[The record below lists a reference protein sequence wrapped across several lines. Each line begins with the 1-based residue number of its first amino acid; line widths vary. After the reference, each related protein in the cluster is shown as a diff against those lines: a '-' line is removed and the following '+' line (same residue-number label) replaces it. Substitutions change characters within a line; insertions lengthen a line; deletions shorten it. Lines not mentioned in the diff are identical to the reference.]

1 MNSQRSCRACIRAAA
16 CMCVA
21 AVTFGAAAVAAQEI
35 TTDQVQWYRSDAE
48 MILRD
53 PIAAERAPSGEDTP
67 PSEVSWA
74 LAVHREEA
82 PRSRVVEVARLYHN
96 GIYHGYQRIELGGRG
111 ALPLERERFDDDD
124 ELVYREIFRYR
135 RDGTL
140 RETLRVDAAGDT
152 VLILYGM
159 PEDSWDEYVQAPKYS
174 LTHRFDERGR
184 PEYTRREEQRVSPES
199 DAIDRG
205 APAERPQSPGHTDP
219 PAAEP
224 ETTDTVREEWFFYR
238 DDRLAERRGADGER
252 RELYRYRDGE
262 IVHEEVQ
269 VDRRIVRTVERSFDD
284 EGRVSEVIIREAG
297 TVQREIWRRETD
309 GAFEKER
316 IVDGVRVALERTT
329 ADGDRTVT
337 RYRHGEPVVREFY
350 AEDSVY
356 RRQIFADGE
365 IVRVEEP

>member
-21 AVTFGAAAVAAQEI
+21 AVTFGTAAVAAQEI
-35 TTDQVQWYRSDAE
+35 TNGSGAVVPVGRGD
-48 MILRD
+48 D
-53 PIAAERAPSGEDTP
+53 PPRPDRRRRAPSGGEAP
-67 PSEVSWA
+67 PTEVSWA

-82 PRSRVVEVARLYHN
+82 PRDRFVEVARLYHN
-96 GIYHGYQRIELGGRG
+96 GTYRGYERTELSDRG

-124 ELVYREIFRYR
+124 ELVYREMFRYR
-135 RDGTL
+135 QDGTL

-184 PEYTRREEQRVSPES
+184 PEYTRREEQRVPVGR
-199 DAIDRG
+199 DRPRR
-205 APAERPQSPGHTDP
+205 AAERPQSPVIP
-219 PAAEP
+219 M
-224 ETTDTVREEWFFYR
+224 RR
-238 DDRLAERRGADGER
+238 RLSRKRPTPCGKSGFSIVTIASRSDVSLKENDENSTATATA
-252 RELYRYRDGE
+252 E

-284 EGRVSEVIIREAG
+284 EGRVTEVIIREAG

-350 AEDSVY
+350 TDDSVY

-365 IVRVEEP
+365 IVRVEEL